1 MEAIERRVRINKG
14 RSQSSTLKYLLQFFT
29 SKAVRSSKVVCS
41 SRRARP
47 QVDKAYLKAS
57 FLGFRAFQNYPAY
70 SPTLRAKLR
79 ALNPVWRIQCLVS
92 NSLACPAKG
101 RRG

>member
-1 MEAIERRVRINKG
+1 
-14 RSQSSTLKYLLQFFT
+14 
-29 SKAVRSSKVVCS
+29 
-41 SRRARP
+41 
-47 QVDKAYLKAS
+47 VDKAYLKAS
-57 FLGFRAFQNYPAY
+57 FLGFRAFPNYPTY
-70 SPTLRAKLR
+70 SPKLRAKLRVKLR

>member
-14 RSQSSTLKYLLQFFT
+14 RSQSSTLNYLLQSFT
-29 SKAVRSSKVVCS
+29 SKAVCS

-70 SPTLRAKLR
+70 SPKLRAKLR
-79 ALNPVWRIQCLVS
+79 ALSPVLRIPCLAS
-92 NSLACPAKG
+92 NSLACPAKD

>member
-1 MEAIERRVRINKG
+1 
-14 RSQSSTLKYLLQFFT
+14 
-29 SKAVRSSKVVCS
+29 
-41 SRRARP
+41 
-47 QVDKAYLKAS
+47 VDKAYLKAS

-79 ALNPVWRIQCLVS
+79 ALNPVLRIQCLVS